1 MNKYNKHK
9 TVLALFAALVFS
21 FSAINVEAEVDY
33 SSYNYEQLVDTRSA
47 LIKEQRELSVLK
59 DNTQSPSQVRS
70 IDSRLAEI
78 SSELSLVQKSLIALA
93 GAAALLSLGDD
104 KFEDTAPPVITM
116 NGINPVTVELGSTY
130 ADAGAT
136 AFDAYHG
143 STPVTSSGTVNTDV
157 VGSYTIT
164 YTATDLDNNTA
175 TATRVVNVVDTT
187 APVVTVTGD
196 NPATVELGAS
206 YTDAGATASDASN
219 SATVITSGS
228 VDTDK
233 VGTYTLTYTATDAS
247 GNSNT
252 ATRTVNVVDTTAPVV
267 TVTGDNPATV
277 ELGATY
283 TDAGATATDLSGTVT
298 VVTTGTVD
306 TDTVGAYTLTY
317 TSTDASGNAGTATRT
332 VNVVDTTAPVV
343 TVTGDNPATVE
354 FGGTY
359 TDAGATAT
367 DNSGDTITVTT
378 SGNVNVNVIGAYE
391 ITYSASDSDGNTSVA
406 TRTVNVVDTT
416 APVVTVTGD
425 NPATVEVGSTYTD
438 AGATA
443 TDAVD
448 GTTTVVTTGTVDTDT
463 IGSYTL
469 TYTSTDAAGNAGTAT
484 RTVNVVDSTAPV
496 VTVTGAAT
504 VTVELGGTYTDAGA
518 TATDAVDG
526 TTSVVTTSTVD
537 TDTVGSYT
545 VTYTSTDAAGNA
557 GTATRTVNVVDTV
570 DPVITS
576 PSVFIIDENV
586 TSIGTAT
593 ATDLDTVTFTV
604 GATTGPGNLQSFADN
619 PAIQVSADGVLTF
632 DIAPD
637 YDMQVPDEWPNARL
651 KDRAANPK
659 TYSGYRTGATMD
671 FSATIT
677 ATDASGNAVTQDII
691 VQVRDVGGVDDD
703 TGTGTGTGVG
713 TSTGETAAIATG
725 TAT

>member
-332 VNVVDTTAPVV
+332 VNVVDTTGP
-343 TVTGDNPATVE
+343 TITILGDNPATVE

-469 TYTSTDAAGNAGTAT
+469 
-484 RTVNVVDSTAPV
+484 
-496 VTVTGAAT
+496 
-504 VTVELGGTYTDAGA
+504 
-518 TATDAVDG
+518 
-526 TTSVVTTSTVD
+526 
-537 TDTVGSYT
+537 
-545 VTYTSTDAAGNA
+545 TYTSTDAAGNA

>member
-1 MNKYNKHK
+1 MKKYNKHK
-9 TVLALFAALVFS
+9 TVLAVFAALVFS

-33 SSYNYEQLVDTRSA
+33 SSYSYEQLVDTRSA

-59 DNTQSPSQVRS
+59 DNTQSPSQVKS

-78 SSELSLVQKSLIALA
+78 SSELSFVQKSLIALA

-104 KFEDTAPPVITM
+104 KFDDNYPPVITL
-116 NGINPVTVELGSTY
+116 NGSNPMTVELGSTFT
-130 ADAGAT
+130 DPGAT
-136 AFDAYHG
+136 AMDANHG

-175 TATRVVNVVDTT
+175 TATRVVNVVDTI

-196 NPATVELGAS
+196 NPATVELGAT

-247 GNSNT
+247 GN
-252 ATRTVNVVDTTAPVV
+252 
-267 TVTGDNPATV
+267 
-277 ELGATY
+277 
-283 TDAGATATDLSGTVT
+283 
-298 VVTTGTVD
+298 
-306 TDTVGAYTLTY
+306 
-317 TSTDASGNAGTATRT
+317 
-332 VNVVDTTAPVV
+332 
-343 TVTGDNPATVE
+343 
-354 FGGTY
+354 
-359 TDAGATAT
+359 
-367 DNSGDTITVTT
+367 
-378 SGNVNVNVIGAYE
+378 
-391 ITYSASDSDGNTSVA
+391 
-406 TRTVNVVDTT
+406 
-416 APVVTVTGD
+416 
-425 NPATVEVGSTYTD
+425 
-438 AGATA
+438 
-443 TDAVD
+443 
-448 GTTTVVTTGTVDTDT
+448 
-463 IGSYTL
+463 
-469 TYTSTDAAGNAGTAT
+469 
-484 RTVNVVDSTAPV
+484 
-496 VTVTGAAT
+496 
-504 VTVELGGTYTDAGA
+504 
-518 TATDAVDG
+518 
-526 TTSVVTTSTVD
+526 
-537 TDTVGSYT
+537 
-545 VTYTSTDAAGNA
+545 A

-570 DPVITS
+570 APVITS

-619 PAIQVSADGVLTF
+619 PVIQVSAAGALTF

-651 KDRAANPK
+651 KDKAANPK
-659 TYSGYRTGATMD
+659 TLSGYRTGATMD

-691 VQVRDVGGVDDD
+691 VQVRDVGGADDD

-713 TSTGETAAIATG
+713 TSTGESAAIATG
-725 TAT
+725 TST

>member
-1 MNKYNKHK
+1 MKKYNKHK
-9 TVLALFAALVFS
+9 TVLAVFAALVFS

-33 SSYNYEQLVDTRSA
+33 SSYSYEQLVDTRSA
-47 LIKEQRELSVLK
+47 LIKEQKELSVLK

-70 IDSRLAEI
+70 IDNRLAEI
-78 SSELSLVQKSLIALA
+78 GSELSLVQKSLIALA

-104 KFEDTAPPVITM
+104 KFEDTAPPIITI
-116 NGINPVTVELGSTY
+116 NGNPVVQVELGSTY
-130 ADAGAT
+130 TDAGAT
-136 AFDAYHG
+136 AMDAYHG
-143 STPVTSSGTVNTDV
+143 STPVATSGTVNTNA

-187 APVVTVTGD
+187 APVITVTGD
-196 NPATVELGAS
+196 NPATVELGAT
-206 YTDAGATASDASN
+206 YTDAGATATDASD

-233 VGTYTLTYTATDAS
+233 VGSYTLTYTATDAS

-332 VNVVDTTAPVV
+332 VNVVDTTGPVI
-343 TVTGDNPATVE
+343 TMLGDNPSSHELGDA
-354 FGGTY
+354 Y

-367 DNSGDTITVTT
+367 DNSGESITVTS
-378 SGNVNVNVIGAYE
+378 SGFVNVDVVGAYE

-425 NPATVEVGSTYTD
+425 NPATVALNATYTD

-443 TDAVD
+443 TDAS
-448 GTTTVVTTGTVDTDT
+448 GTVTVVTTGTVDTST
-463 IGSYTL
+463 LGSYTL
-469 TYTSTDAAGNAGTAT
+469 TYTSTDASGNAGTAT
-484 RTVNVVDSTAPV
+484 RTVNVVDAVAPV
-496 VTVTGAAT
+496 VTLTGAAS
-504 VTVELGGTYTDAGA
+504 VTVELGGTFTDAGA
-518 TATDAVDG
+518 TATDAIDG
-526 TTSVVTTSTVD
+526 ALAVVTTGTVD
-537 TDTVGSYT
+537 TDTVGVYT
-545 VTYTSTDAAGNA
+545 LTYTATDASGNA

-570 DPVITS
+570 DPIITS

-604 GATTGPGNLQSFADN
+604 GATTGPGNLQSYADN
-619 PAIQVSADGVLTF
+619 PVIQVSASGALTF

-637 YDMQVPDEWPNARL
+637 YDMQIADTWPDA
-651 KDRAANPK
+651 KDKAASPK
-659 TYSGYRTGATMD
+659 TFSGYTTGATMD

-691 VQVRDVGGVDDD
+691 VQVRDVGGADDD

-713 TSTGETAAIATG
+713 TSTGETANLATG
-725 TAT
+725 TGT